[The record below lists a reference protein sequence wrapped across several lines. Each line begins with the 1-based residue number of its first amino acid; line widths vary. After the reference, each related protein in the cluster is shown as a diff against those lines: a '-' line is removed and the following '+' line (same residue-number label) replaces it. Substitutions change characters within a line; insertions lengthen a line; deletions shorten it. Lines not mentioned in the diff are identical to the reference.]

1 MVKYY
6 RPWAFERVE
15 IIRAEDTRLAMPR
28 QAAPDYKLALIE
40 HGSREFYYRR
50 TVSTVGAGGLV
61 VIHPGEVNGSQ
72 AAAEAGATVRV
83 LSLSPALLLEAAGL
97 EPKRSRLPFF
107 SSCPISDAALT
118 ADLLGLLAVFEG
130 TASAL
135 EQQTRLLEFL
145 ALLLR
150 RWSSSPQCET
160 AGSERGAVERARAF
174 LEENYAEDIPLKHLA
189 QAVGLNPY
197 YLCRAFRQ
205 QIGIP
210 PHAYQAGVRI
220 ARARTLLA
228 AGQPAG
234 VVASLT
240 GFFDQAH
247 FTRSFTRYVKT
258 TPAAYARAVAGRSIS
273 YKTAD
278 GCSV

>member
-1 MVKYY
+1 MVKYC
-6 RPWAFERVE
+6 RPWASEQVE

-28 QAAPDYKLALIE
+28 QAAPYYKLALIE

-72 AAAEAGATVRV
+72 AAAEAGATVHV
-83 LSLSPALLLEAAGL
+83 LSLSPTLLLEAAGL
-97 EPKRSRLPFF
+97 EPERSGLPFF
-107 SSCPISDAALT
+107 SLSPISDATLT
-118 ADLLGLLAVFEG
+118 AELLGLLAAFEG

-135 EQQTRLLEFL
+135 EQQVGLFDFL
-145 ALLLR
+145 ALLFQ
-150 RWSSSPQCET
+150 RWSSGPVCET
-160 AGSERGAVERARAF
+160 SGRERGSVERARAL
-174 LEENYAEDIPLKHLA
+174 LEENYAEDVSLRQLA
-189 QAVGLNPY
+189 QTVGLNPC
-197 YLCRAFRQ
+197 YLCRAFRR

-228 AGQPAG
+228 TGHPAG

-247 FTRSFTRYVKT
+247 FTRLFTRYVKT

-278 GCSV
+278 EC